1 MLIPVP
7 ASGLSLSRG
16 KKWAERVTKGWGVWG
31 EGSSRGQVVK
41 HLASTF
47 PFAKWEGEKQGL
59 GQKEMDTR
67 GSRRQRGHR
76 DGDRDTQ
83 VTRSRLLRARWQMLR
98 ETET

>member
-1 MLIPVP
+1 M
-7 ASGLSLSRG
+7 
-16 KKWAERVTKGWGVWG
+16 WG
-31 EGSSRGQVVK
+31 EGSPRGQVVK

-47 PFAKWEGEKQGL
+47 PSAKWGGEKQGL

-76 DGDRDTQ
+76 DGGRDTQ
-83 VTRSRLLRARWQMLR
+83 VTRSRLLRARMADVR